1 MNREFLEFYNR
12 ELELLYERA
21 GEFAEEF
28 PGVAERLGGL
38 TRESLDP
45 GIAGLLEGCAF
56 LAARVQLKLKS
67 EFSEFTT
74 GLLEQIMPNFLAPLP
89 SAALVRAQPDFEDNN
104 LEKGITYK
112 SGSYIDATYIERES
126 RISCRYRLS
135 SDLTLWP
142 FHLEE
147 AKYFPATTPLQAL
160 GLEVTDRTRAGL
172 KLTLRRRVSPLGEE
186 APADKVEKSPIKRCP
201 VDSLPVYIA
210 APEAEAISLYEQL
223 FANCTRITMR
233 YLDSFG
239 DPKFISAHPDT
250 LQQIGF
256 EESERLFPVDD
267 RVFAGFELMREFFS
281 FPRKFLG
288 FRLQNLAQ
296 VFRMIDAPAVDILFE
311 FDDSIPRLAPVLNA
325 DHFTLYTVPVL
336 NLFEMTCGRVPVRKQ
351 DHEYHVVPDRS
362 RYLDFEAHRVI
373 DVFAHYPGETDKV
386 RVFPLYS
393 TPDEAI
399 PVHEA
404 LYYTVRR
411 LPRRRTDS
419 ERRYGLLTNY
429 TGSELYLSL
438 REPARIDER
447 RRIKELSVRCY
458 ASNRHL
464 TEHLPVGESGA
475 DFTLVD
481 DTNLV
486 FDCVAGP
493 TKPRES
499 IAFLERKR
507 RVREPS
513 GAILWKLIN
522 ILSANHLGLTD
533 RSPSEGAEGLREL
546 IAVFADLSDHVTE
559 RRLRGIQKISS
570 RPLVRR
576 LRQATGF
583 NAARGI
589 EITVTL
595 DEKAFEGSGIF
606 LLGALLD
613 RFFAEYAAINSFT
626 ETVIRSTQRGEI
638 MRWPQRAGAR
648 KLL

>member
-21 GEFAEEF
+21 GDFADEF

-38 TRESLDP
+38 TRETVDP

-74 GLLEQIMPNFLAPLP
+74 GLLEQILPNFLAPIP
-89 SAALVRAQPDFEDNN
+89 SAALVRAMPDYNDSN
-104 LEKGITYK
+104 LAKGITYEA
-112 SGSYIDATYIERES
+112 GSYIDATYVERES
-126 RISCRYRLS
+126 RVSCRYRLCR
-135 SDLTLWP
+135 DLTVWP
-142 FHLEE
+142 FHVEE
-147 AKYFPATTPLQAL
+147 AQYYPSTAPLQAL
-160 GLEVTDRTRAGL
+160 GLEVTNRTRAGL
-172 KLTLRRRVSPLGEE
+172 RLSLRRRVTPLGEE
-186 APADKVEKSPIKRCP
+186 APADKEAKNPISRCTI
-201 VDSLPVYIA
+201 DSLPIYIG

-223 FANCTRITMR
+223 FANCTRITLR

-239 DPKFISAHPDT
+239 DPRFISAQPDT
-250 LQQIGF
+250 LQQMGF
-256 EESERLFPVDD
+256 DEDERLFPVDD
-267 RVFAGFELMREFFS
+267 RVFAGFELLREFFA

-288 FRLQNLAQ
+288 FKLVNLKKAIGL
-296 VFRMIDAPAVDILFE
+296 VDASLVDILFE
-311 FDDSIPRLAPVLNA
+311 FDDSIPRLASVLNEQ
-325 DHFTLYTVPVL
+325 HFSLYTVPVL

-351 DHEYHVVPDRS
+351 DHEYHIIPDRS
-362 RYLDFEAHRVI
+362 RYMDFEAHRVI
-373 DVFAHYPGETDKV
+373 DVFAHYPGDSDKV
-386 RVFPLYS
+386 RVYPLYS
-393 TPDEAI
+393 APGTSV

-404 LYYTVRR
+404 IYYTARR
-411 LPRRRTDS
+411 LPRRRTDN

-429 TGSELYLSL
+429 TGSEMFLSL
-438 REPARIDER
+438 REPAALDDDV
-447 RRIKELSVRCY
+447 RIKELSVRCY
-458 ASNRHL
+458 VSNRHL

-475 DFTLVD
+475 DFFLVK
-481 DTNLV
+481 DTKLA

-499 IAFLERKR
+499 LAFLERKQR
-507 RVREPS
+507 TREPS

-522 ILSANHLGLTD
+522 ILSLNHLGLID
-533 RSPSEGAEGLREL
+533 RSADEGAEALREL
-546 IAVFADLSDHVTE
+546 IGIFADLSDHVTE
-559 RRLRGIQKISS
+559 RRIRGIQRISS

-576 LRQATGF
+576 LRQDTGF

-626 ETVIRSTQRGEI
+626 ETVIRTNQRGEI
-638 MRWPQRAGAR
+638 KRWPQRKGAR